1 MKLVPYIHFNGNC
14 REAIEFYRD
23 CLNGTIESMQTFG
36 DAPAMKVDDSLKNHV
51 LHSVFKFGDNV
62 IMASDTAGRTVT
74 VGDNMRLSIDVPEA
88 KTMDAIFNKMA
99 VGGNITMP
107 LQDTFWGARF
117 GMLVDKF
124 GIGWMFNCDEKK
136 K

>member
-14 REAIEFYRD
+14 REALEFYRD

-51 LHSVFKFGDNV
+51 LHSVFKFGDN
-62 IMASDTAGRTVT
+62 ILMASDTAGRTVV
-74 VGDNMRLSIDVPEA
+74 VGDNIRLSIDIPEA

-99 VGGNITMP
+99 VGGKITMP
-107 LQDTFWGARF
+107 LQDTFWDARF